1 MANRDDHRYFEERAI
16 EEFERAKTARDRSSR
31 SIHIK
36 FAKCYHDLARGIEE
50 RERIRANAIPP
61 GRMH

>member
-1 MANRDDHRYFEERAI
+1 MPRRSDYQYFEQRAT
-16 EEFERAKTARDRSSR
+16 EELERAKAAQDRSAR

-36 FAKCYHDLARGIEE
+36 FAKCYHDLARGIAE
-50 RERIRANAIPP
+50 RERIRANAALP